1 MIGSIASIAPHPNTS
16 YLAMVFPNADPQV
29 VSALSNHAKA
39 LTRYLA
45 QIHELT
51 ITETVETVEAFFGF
65 ETAEPLQSDV
75 A

>member
-1 MIGSIASIAPHPNTS
+1 MHAEQNLLSAI
-16 YLAMVFPNADPQV
+16 FPNADPQV
-29 VSALSNHAKA
+29 VSALSSHAKA

-51 ITETVETVEAFFGF
+51 LTETAEAIEAFFGF
-65 ETAEPLQSDV
+65 QATTQQEADV